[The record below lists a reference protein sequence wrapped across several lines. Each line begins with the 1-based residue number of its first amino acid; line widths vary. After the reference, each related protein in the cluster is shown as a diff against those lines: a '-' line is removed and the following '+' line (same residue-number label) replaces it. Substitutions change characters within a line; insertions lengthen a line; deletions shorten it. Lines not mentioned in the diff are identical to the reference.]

1 MSNITMKRLV
11 AVIYVLV
18 AGCMWGCMGVLVRMM
33 GKINLTSME
42 IVFLRSAV
50 TLIAMIIF
58 LLVRGRECFR
68 VKIKELWCF
77 VGTGAFS
84 ITFFNYCYF
93 KTITYTSLSVAAIL
107 LYTSPV
113 FILVMSAILFKE
125 KITVNKTIAVV
136 LAIFGCTFVTGLV
149 GGENGLTP
157 MGILCGLGAGFGY
170 ALYSVF
176 GRYAL
181 NKGYSSLTI
190 TLYTFVFS
198 TISTFFMTSFVEI
211 ITKMESVSSILIG
224 TYMDGGVG
232 GDKTALML
240 AVVVL
245 LILWVTMF
253 PYLLYT
259 KGLSLLDNG
268 TASVVAAVEP
278 VVATLIG
285 IIIYKEEINL
295 YIFVGIGLVLA
306 SIILINRKE

>member
-1 MSNITMKRLV
+1 MSNITMKRLI

-18 AGCMWGCMGVLVRMM
+18 AGCMWGCMGVLVRML

-50 TLIAMIIF
+50 TLVAMIIF

-224 TYMDGGVG
+224 TYMDGCVG

-259 KGLSLLDNG
+259 KGLSQLDNG

-295 YIFVGIGLVLA
+295 SIFVGIGLVFA
-306 SIILINRKE
+306 SIIMINRRE

>member
-224 TYMDGGVG
+224 TYMDGCVG

>member
-1 MSNITMKRLV
+1 MANITMKRFV

-18 AGCMWGCMGVLVRMM
+18 AGGMWGCMGVLVRML
-33 GKINLTSME
+33 GKIDLTSME

-50 TLIAMIIF
+50 TLVAMIIF

-190 TLYTFVFS
+190 TLYTFMFS
-198 TISTFFMTSFVEI
+198 TISTFFLTDFVEI
-211 ITKMESVSSILIG
+211 ITKMKSVSSILIEECFQG
-224 TYMDGGVG
+224 AVVC
-232 GDKTALML
+232 DKTTLALAL
-240 AVVVL
+240 VSL

-306 SIILINRKE
+306 SIIMINRKE